1 MFVLRYREIELLE
14 FPNAAVRKMDNV
26 QLYIS
31 RLFRSPYYL
40 PFTCL
45 LPLPISHTPR
55 QPTRDPIPL
64 PTPRILPT
72 MFAVL
77 LRLLFR
83 GLLRLLLLRL
93 LLELRP
99 SFLPLLVGVLV
110 RFVPEDASVVDAANV
125 FLAHDAVLRPEE
137 EVSA

>member
-1 MFVLRYREIELLE
+1 VLRYREIELLE
-14 FPNAAVRKMDNV
+14 FPNAAMWRTDNV
-26 QLYIS
+26 QLHTS
-31 RLFRSPYYL
+31 RLFRSLYYL
-40 PFTCL
+40 PFTYLSPL
-45 LPLPISHTPR
+45 LISHTPH

-64 PTPRILPT
+64 LTPRILPT

-93 LLELRP
+93 LLSLRS

-110 RFVPEDASVVDAANV
+110 RFVPEDVSVVDAANV
-125 FLAHDAVLRPEE
+125 FLAHDAVLGPEE
-137 EVSA
+137 E